1 MNLFLKIL
9 IGLVAGYTLG
19 VVIAAF
25 TAFVLDLDD
34 IARFIA
40 IGCGV
45 AGAVLGPVLLAGR
58 DLGAR

>member
-9 IGLVAGYTLG
+9 IGLVVGYTLG

-40 IGCGV
+40 IGSGI
-45 AGAVLGPVLLAGR
+45 AGAILGPVLLAGR

>member
-1 MNLFLKIL
+1 MNTIVKVL
-9 IGLVAGYTLG
+9 IGLVVGY
-19 VVIAAF
+19 VVGIGLAAVAAF
-25 TAFVLDLDD
+25 ALDLDE

-40 IGCGV
+40 IGCGI